1 MGLFDKLKK
10 DRQSNKQEI
19 TKEEI
24 RADGQDAIT
33 EAFEKVYPTQK
44 DPKHYGTLISWRLG
58 GDSPLQ
64 GISIYE
70 GEDYWHFVTYGLSE
84 LYEKESENKEIS
96 GYGME
101 FTFKLKK
108 DHYEDEEA
116 ELKGICNILQ
126 TIAKLTFVNGEIF
139 RPYEYIYTGQT
150 QGIDIKML
158 SNITGFITIPDTD
171 VAPISTPNGYVE
183 FVEFIGA
190 TNNELIALK
199 NQELTVKELYEK
211 MGTDVTNYYRDSL
224 IKQKI
229 NF

>member
-19 TKEEI
+19 TRQEI
-24 RADGQDAIT
+24 RADGWDAIT

-190 TNNELIALK
+190 NNNELIALK

-211 MGTDVTNYYRDSL
+211 MGKDVTNYHRDSL
-224 IKQKI
+224 IK
-229 NF
+229 

>member
-24 RADGQDAIT
+24 RADGWDAIT

-183 FVEFIGA
+183 FIGA

-224 IKQKI
+224 IK
-229 NF
+229 

>member
-19 TKEEI
+19 PKEEI
-24 RADGQDAIT
+24 RADGWDAIT

-84 LYEKESENKEIS
+84 LYE
-96 GYGME
+96 
-101 FTFKLKK
+101 K

-211 MGTDVTNYYRDSL
+211 MGTDVTNYHRDSL
-224 IKQKI
+224 IK
-229 NF
+229 